1 MVRFCTA
8 ILLLTMATG
17 TAQAQAPTADCS
29 RFKRTSDGHWMSTVD
44 AKIGNPKEF
53 KQLQPGIPIPRTMTI
68 VGLNV
73 SDTLDRLCGS
83 R

>member
-8 ILLLTMATG
+8 ALLLTMATG
-17 TAQAQAPTADCS
+17 LAQAQAPSADCA
-29 RFKRTSDGHWMSTVD
+29 RFKRTSDGLWMSTVD
-44 AKIGNPKEF
+44 AKIGNPKEY
-53 KQLQPGIPIPRTMTI
+53 KELQPGIPIPRTMTI